1 MLQSRLVDYIRMH
14 QMATDQDKIL
24 VGVSG
29 GIDSMVLLHL
39 LTHAGFSVGV
49 AHCNF
54 SLRGEESD
62 ADEQFVRYHC
72 LMNGIPVHSIKF
84 DTLEYAN
91 ENGLSI
97 QVAARELRYAYFDEI
112 CKEHKYTRIAI
123 AHNLNDSVETVLINL
138 TRGTGLKGLSGI
150 KPINGNI
157 IRPLLFATRNQ
168 IEEYATLHKI
178 SYREDS
184 SNATIKYKRNFIR
197 HKVMPLL
204 RELNPSADISIY
216 QTSQHLY
223 EAQLLVERQLL
234 HIRKEIV
241 HEDRGV
247 VYLDIQKLKSEP
259 AANLFLVDILSDF
272 NYTPAMAGEVYGLL
286 ESSTGSKVESDTH
299 VVFRDRNQL
308 IIQPKQIFQP
318 HLVQV
323 DANTR
328 HIDHPI
334 KLNITLN
341 DYSKGF
347 PLEKDPKVANLDFAK
362 IEFPLSIR
370 PWQPGDRFIPFGMT
384 GFKKISDFLVDI
396 KLPLADKGKVFVLT
410 SANEIVWVI
419 GHRID
424 NRFRVDDETQKVLRF
439 ELED

>member
-123 AHNLNDSVETVLINL
+123 AHNLNDSVETVMLNL
-138 TRGTGLKGLSGI
+138 CRGTGLRGLTGI

-197 HKVMPLL
+197 HKI
-204 RELNPSADISIY
+204 NAFA
-216 QTSQHLY
+216 T
-223 EAQLLVERQLL
+223 
-234 HIRKEIV
+234 
-241 HEDRGV
+241 GV
-247 VYLDIQKLKSEP
+247 K
-259 AANLFLVDILSDF
+259 
-272 NYTPAMAGEVYGLL
+272 
-286 ESSTGSKVESDTH
+286 
-299 VVFRDRNQL
+299 
-308 IIQPKQIFQP
+308 
-318 HLVQV
+318 
-323 DANTR
+323 
-328 HIDHPI
+328 
-334 KLNITLN
+334 
-341 DYSKGF
+341 
-347 PLEKDPKVANLDFAK
+347 
-362 IEFPLSIR
+362 
-370 PWQPGDRFIPFGMT
+370 PFG
-384 GFKKISDFLVDI
+384 
-396 KLPLADKGKVFVLT
+396 
-410 SANEIVWVI
+410 
-419 GHRID
+419 
-424 NRFRVDDETQKVLRF
+424 
-439 ELED
+439 